1 MSVEGEQ
8 QLPTEMSFKT
18 GPVRASGYAIKLRR
32 VVNAALREHYKSK
45 VLNPKK
51 VNEYVT
57 NLNKTLY
64 QILIDRL
71 GVPKDLVVDI
81 SGKIVTSGDSIQIK
95 DVEITL
101 WDKDEL
107 LSRSVTKELREKLE
121 KPA

>member
-8 QLPTEMSFKT
+8 QLPNEISFKT

-107 LSRSVTKELREKLE
+107 LSRSVTKELREKIE

>member
-8 QLPTEMSFKT
+8 QLPTEISFKT

-71 GVPKDLVVDI
+71 GVPKELVVDI

>member
-8 QLPTEMSFKT
+8 QLPTEISFKT

>member
-8 QLPTEMSFKT
+8 QLPTEISFKT

-71 GVPKDLVVDI
+71 GVPKELVVDI
-81 SGKIVTSGDSIQIK
+81 SGKIVTSRDSIQIK

>member
-8 QLPTEMSFKT
+8 QLPTEISFKT

-57 NLNKTLY
+57 NLNKILY

>member
-8 QLPTEMSFKT
+8 QLPTEISFKT

-81 SGKIVTSGDSIQIK
+81 TGKIVISGDSIQIK